1 MQCLPLKTPSQCIKS
16 SLEGTRSAKIS
27 SQLNNATSASS
38 KHSIFTLWKWP
49 SPNSGIIKNG
59 GSFHSYSAYSSSHS
73 QKNNCNS
80 ATSHKKIITEVRVT
94 MYYICGHV
102 PIILSIF
109 RQMFETSKEFYLLMP
124 CDIIM

>member
-1 MQCLPLKTPSQCIKS
+1 MLVHQRVKLVDL
-16 SLEGTRSAKIS
+16 
-27 SQLNNATSASS
+27 
-38 KHSIFTLWKWP
+38 SIV
-49 SPNSGIIKNG
+49 IV
-59 GSFHSYSAYSSSHS
+59 SYSAYSSTHK

-80 ATSHKKIITEVRVT
+80 ATSHKKLITEVRVT

-109 RQMFETSKEFYLLMP
+109 RQMFETSKEFYLLMMP